1 MKTEQQQHQEQKLQF
16 LKHAC
21 INCHPSMK
29 GYYQREYAKWL
40 KITNK
45 K

>member
-1 MKTEQQQHQEQKLQF
+1 MKATDKLQF

-29 GYYQREYAKWL
+29 AYYQGEYAKWL
-40 KITNK
+40 KICQTTKNIK